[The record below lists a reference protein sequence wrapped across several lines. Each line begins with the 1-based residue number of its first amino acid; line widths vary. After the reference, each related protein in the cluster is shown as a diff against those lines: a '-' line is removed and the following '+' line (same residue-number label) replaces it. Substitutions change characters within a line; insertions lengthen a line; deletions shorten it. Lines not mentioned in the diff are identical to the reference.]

1 MEGLLGGSLDLL
13 WSVAV
18 LVAAVVLALVAH
30 AIVFS
35 ALRRAA
41 AKTGNVLDDSF
52 VRHARRPVRLLLPI
66 LALLA
71 VLEAAPPPAALRG
84 PSEHALGLALIAA
97 IAWLLVAMMG
107 VLEDAVAAR
116 FRIDVRDNLAA
127 RRMLT
132 QTRLLQRVATVV
144 IVVVA
149 LSIMLMTFPAIRHL
163 GASLLASAGLAGLVV
178 GMAARTTLSNLIAG
192 VQVALTEPIRID
204 DVVIV
209 EGEWGKIEE
218 IQGSYVVVRIWDLRR
233 LIVPLTY
240 FIEHPFQNWT
250 RSTAD
255 LLGTVYLYTDY
266 TLPVEA
272 LRAELKRVLDASG
285 MWDGKVWGL
294 QVTNAKEQTMELR
307 ALMSA
312 PDAGTAWNLR
322 CHVREKLIAYLQ
334 RQHPQSLPRLRAE
347 LQQTPAG

>member
-18 LVAAVVLALVAH
+18 LAAAVVLALVAH
-30 AIVFS
+30 AIVFGI
-35 ALRRAA
+35 LRRAA
-41 AKTGNVLDDSF
+41 AKTDNILDDSF
-52 VRHARRPVRLLLPI
+52 VRHARGPVRLLLPI

-71 VLEAAPPPAALRG
+71 VLEAAPPPEALRG

-97 IAWLLVAMMG
+97 IAWLLVALMG

-218 IQGSYVVVRIWDLRR
+218 IHGSYVVVRIWDLRR

-250 RSTAD
+250 RITAD

-285 MWDGKVWGL
+285 MWDGKTWGL

-312 PDAGTAWNLR
+312 PDSGAAWNLR

-334 RQHPQSLPRLRAE
+334 QHHPQSLPRLRAE